1 MQLWLVLALVTS
13 WMMTGIIW
21 FVQWVHYP
29 LFDRVGRAGFAH
41 YEQTHTR
48 RTFQVLLL
56 PLGLEALSGAILL
69 AGFTAEVLKCPSLMA
84 VLGLQGI
91 IYGLT
96 FFVQMPLHRILEQ
109 GFSEKAYHWLVR
121 SNWPRTVCWTAKS
134 LLLTHY
140 LFNL

>member
-1 MQLWLVLALVTS
+1 MQNWLILALATS

-29 LFDRVGRAGFAH
+29 LFDRVGREGFAH

-48 RTFQVLLL
+48 RTFQILLL
-56 PLGLEALSGAILL
+56 PLGLEALSGVILF
-69 AGFTAEVLKCPSLMA
+69 AGFTGEVFKTPALMA

-96 FFVQMPLHRILEQ
+96 FFVQMPLHRVLER
-109 GFSEKAYHWLVR
+109 GFSEQAYRWLVR
-121 SNWPRTVCWTAKS
+121 SNWPRTACWTGKS
-134 LLLTHY
+134 ILLTHY
-140 LFNL
+140 LFTV